1 MHSLPCFFARGIVP
15 SRVQIPALGRE
26 LSIARKQ
33 RKLPDKSRS
42 HLCRYIPVVKYEPK
56 QGSGPLQSSQSIA
69 AKYLCQILDALK
81 TNRGKLGQRLFSSQG
96 WVWVTEMFSFFFA
109 TQSMVPGPSDIS
121 ITVELLAIQ
130 NLRPH
135 TCS

>member
-1 MHSLPCFFARGIVP
+1 MA
-15 SRVQIPALGRE
+15 
-26 LSIARKQ
+26 
-33 RKLPDKSRS
+33 
-42 HLCRYIPVVKYEPK
+42 IPVVKSEVV
-56 QGSGPLQSSQSIA
+56 QGGWPQHISQSIA